1 MKPLLL
7 SVLLL
12 TFLSATYS
20 QIIISSV
27 DVEKTLG
34 VALTSTTYTSS
45 DTSGLGVVLG
55 ASGSNKTWNLTGRS
69 FTMSETRTST
79 LLNKAASGA
88 PSQSTSAFSSA
99 NYVTRRTSTSKPQ
112 FTDWTYLS
120 VTSTALSYC
129 GYASD
134 SSGILKSLQ
143 TNVPAQRSQNFPT
156 TYPGSWTWSSTVTS
170 STYGPGGSVGA
181 GVGMSGSDVVDGY
194 GTVITPEGSFSALR
208 MKRRTDMLFGFF
220 TLSSYRYDFIDQ
232 NRSIASIDAG
242 SSGVSASGVTYY
254 RQGSGTQV
262 DHATMLPDRT
272 TLFQN
277 FPNPFNP
284 TTTISY
290 QLSAVSDVKLE
301 VVDGLGRSVAEF
313 NRGIQQSGT
322 YAFRWDASGLPS
334 GIYFC
339 RLQASGSVQV
349 RKLIL
354 MR

>member
-1 MKPLLL
+1 
-7 SVLLL
+7 
-12 TFLSATYS
+12 
-20 QIIISSV
+20 
-27 DVEKTLG
+27 
-34 VALTSTTYTSS
+34 
-45 DTSGLGVVLG
+45 
-55 ASGSNKTWNLTGRS
+55 
-69 FTMSETRTST
+69 
-79 LLNKAASGA
+79 
-88 PSQSTSAFSSA
+88 
-99 NYVTRRTSTSKPQ
+99 
-112 FTDWTYLS
+112 
-120 VTSTALSYC
+120 
-129 GYASD
+129 
-134 SSGILKSLQ
+134 
-143 TNVPAQRSQNFPT
+143 
-156 TYPGSWTWSSTVTS
+156 
-170 STYGPGGSVGA
+170 
-181 GVGMSGSDVVDGY
+181 MSGSDVVDGY

-208 MKRRTDMLFGFF
+208 MKRRTDILFGFF